1 MIYYVRL
8 TSTFFDQKPEETEL
22 EPLAEYCDSIG
33 MPLVI
38 VPSGFEL
45 TPPQINSNDET
56 EYDDEIEL
64 SIDAVENDRSGRI
77 QSDSSDAELDS
88 WG

>member
-1 MIYYVRL
+1 L
-8 TSTFFDQKPEETEL
+8 DQKPEETEL
-22 EPLAEYCDSIG
+22 EPLAESCDSIG
-33 MPLVI
+33 MSLVI

-64 SIDAVENDRSGRI
+64 SIDAVETDRSGRI

-88 WG
+88 WC